1 MAMDGQNIAG
11 KRRPSGDG
19 VGDGGSV
26 CKSGRWHQNGAKM
39 RHFAGLLGP
48 HRHPGKRR
56 GFLPAW
62 IFCAKPFFSGFAT
75 TVVLFVTIQGQWGRY
90 VCCSLKKFRF
100 SRVHNSEGY
109 HTATAPCLALFC
121 LPGAGGRGG
130 PFHRKQPKPH
140 SSPASGGTYLQSPPG
155 GRGAEKLQPI
165 TPQTAHNPREKTSSR
180 GRRFSDKPIRNR
192 QFPLAGIPSSERVAG
207 SFRGRMSRAGWPH
220 PRIFAPTTRECGHQQ
235 RRRQGGGVASAAWL
249 DACRA

>member
-1 MAMDGQNIAG
+1 VADALQQQSAFFVSIRGAGGRYHPTAARVNREASSQDRSGTPPMAMDGQNIAG

-130 PFHRKQPKPH
+130 GSF
-140 SSPASGGTYLQSPPG
+140 SSEAAQTALFAGERGHLLAIPTGWPG
-155 GRGAEKLQPI
+155 G
-165 TPQTAHNPREKTSSR
+165 
-180 GRRFSDKPIRNR
+180 
-192 QFPLAGIPSSERVAG
+192 
-207 SFRGRMSRAGWPH
+207 
-220 PRIFAPTTRECGHQQ
+220 
-235 RRRQGGGVASAAWL
+235 
-249 DACRA
+249 